1 MATAAA
7 LIVRGRRRSI
17 GPRFRQVWWS
27 VVISSAG
34 DGMFVTALPLLAATL
49 TGDPVLIA
57 GITVAT
63 RLPWLVLSMFTG
75 AIADRMDRRRL
86 MIFADFARFVVVAVL
101 GVSIL
106 AGTVDIW
113 QLYACAFLL
122 GAGETLH
129 VNAAQAILPDL
140 VARDDL
146 MQANARFASGQIASA
161 QFAGP
166 PLGAALFKAAA
177 SVPFLADAV
186 TFAASAVLIRALPD
200 AHAVEPPTTRLR
212 DDMREGF
219 RFVRGNIIVRRI
231 TGVLTVINFF
241 YFAATSVLV
250 LYNTEQLH
258 GSTLTYAA
266 LFVGAAM
273 GTVLSRFVVERLV
286 RRVGPTDTMVCAIWL
301 WAASIVG
308 LALASTPWIA
318 ISMHVLLGAGTGL
331 WWALNTTIRQQVTP
345 ARLLGRMNA
354 VYRTISWGV
363 VPFGAAFGGVMA
375 RVFGLRAPFV
385 IGGVALVVVAACAR
399 WFLRP
404 VRAAERTFGT
414 AERMR
419 AERH

>member
-1 MATAAA
+1 MTSRGTSRTADA
-7 LIVRGRRRSI
+7 RRRSI
-17 GPRFRQVWWS
+17 GPRFRLVWLS
-27 VVISSAG
+27 VVISSTG

-86 MIFADFARFVVVAVL
+86 MIVADGARFVVVALL
-101 GVSIL
+101 GGSIL
-106 AGTVDIW
+106 AGTADIW
-113 QLYACAFLL
+113 QLYAGAFLL

-129 VNAAQAILPDL
+129 VNAAQAVLPDL
-140 VARDDL
+140 VASHDL
-146 MQANARFASGQIASA
+146 MQANARFGSAQIASA

-166 PLGAALFKAAA
+166 PLGATLFNAAR
-177 SVPFLADAV
+177 SLPFLADAV
-186 TFAASAVLIRALPD
+186 SFAVSAVLIRALPD
-200 AHAVEPPTTRLR
+200 AHAVAPPTTTLR
-212 DDMREGF
+212 EDLREGV
-219 RFVRGNIIVRRI
+219 RFVRENTIVRRI
-231 TGVLTVINFF
+231 TGVLAVINFF
-241 YFAATSVLV
+241 YFAATSLLV
-250 LYNTEQLH
+250 LYNTEQLG

-266 LFVGAAM
+266 LFVGAAT
-273 GTVLSRFVVERLV
+273 GTVVSRFMVDGLV

-308 LALASTPWIA
+308 LAIASTPWVA
-318 ISMHVLLGAGTGL
+318 VGMHVLLGMGTGL

-345 ARLLGRMNA
+345 ARLLGRMNS

-375 RVFGLRAPFV
+375 RLLGLRAPFV

-399 WFLRP
+399 SVLQP
-404 VRAAERTFGT
+404 VRAAVG
-414 AERMR
+414 
-419 AERH
+419 